1 MINIRI
7 AMSDDAVIIALL
19 GRITYVESHGEFI
32 DNKTDLLNYNNEAF
46 SVTKIKNDLK
56 NPNNIFHIVYD
67 DELPIGYAKLVLDA
81 TNNHIVSKNVCRL
94 ERIYILNDFIPKKI
108 GPQLM
113 NLIFKKAT
121 ELKYDN
127 MWLTVY
133 IKNNRAISFYQKNEF
148 KNVGS
153 YNFQVGEKVYENI
166 VFSKKL

>member
-1 MINIRI
+1 
-7 AMSDDAVIIALL
+7 
-19 GRITYVESHGEFI
+19 
-32 DNKTDLLNYNNEAF
+32 
-46 SVTKIKNDLK
+46 
-56 NPNNIFHIVYD
+56 
-67 DELPIGYAKLVLDA
+67 
-81 TNNHIVSKNVCRL
+81 
-94 ERIYILNDFIPKKI
+94 
-108 GPQLM
+108 M

>member
-108 GPQLM
+108 GPSI
-113 NLIFKKAT
+113 N
-121 ELKYDN
+121 EL
-127 MWLTVY
+127 
-133 IKNNRAISFYQKNEF
+133 
-148 KNVGS
+148 
-153 YNFQVGEKVYENI
+153 NF
-166 VFSKKL
+166 